1 MHGTTLNGTALQQT
15 QKRLVKSGDSV
26 VVGSDVILGT
36 SGFALKMGLNF
47 V

>member
-1 MHGTTLNGTALQQT
+1 MHGTTLNGTALEQT
-15 QKRLVKSGDSV
+15 QKRLVESGDNV

-36 SGFALKMGLNF
+36 SKFAYEYESGL